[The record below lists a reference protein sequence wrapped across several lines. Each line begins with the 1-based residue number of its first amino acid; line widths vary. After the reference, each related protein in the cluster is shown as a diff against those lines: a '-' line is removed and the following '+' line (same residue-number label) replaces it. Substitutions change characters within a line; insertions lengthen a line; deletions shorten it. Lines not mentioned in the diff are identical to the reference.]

1 MRRAARHR
9 GAFVKYPLLLAVA
22 FVGLLPYYWMLSCS
36 FKTNENMFLVPLQW
50 IPNPVNWSAYGDAW

>member
-1 MRRAARHR
+1 MRRAVRHR

-36 FKTNENMFLVPLQW
+36 LKT
-50 IPNPVNWSAYGDAW
+50 